1 MLNGRISTQDE
12 EDVEDELAAMEA
24 RINAEKEAQKPAAER
39 HNLPVAPDTELT
51 TPEGQTEPQPER
63 AKEPER
69 RQMLA
74 A

>member
-12 EDVEDELAAMEA
+12 EDVEEELAAMEA
-24 RINAEKEAQKPAAER
+24 KINAEKEGQKAPAD
-39 HNLPVAPDTELT
+39 LPVAPDTELT
-51 TPEGQTEPQPER
+51 APER
-63 AKEPER
+63 EQEPEPERTKVPER